1 MEDLVSASI
10 GDRRLTMRL
19 LFLFA
24 GLAVLL
30 SCIGIYGVLSQMVG
44 ERTWEIGV
52 RMAFGASGGSIIQML
67 TRCGLELAVA
77 GTALGLIGV
86 LGLARFMRSQ
96 LYGVTPTDPVTL
108 ASSALLLV
116 AVGFLAV
123 LLPAIRAARLN
134 PCICLRVEDR

>member
-1 MEDLVSASI
+1 
-10 GDRRLTMRL
+10 MRL

-52 RMAFGASGGSIIQML
+52 RMAFGASGASIVQML
-67 TRCGLELAVA
+67 IRYGLKLAVA

-116 AVGFLAV
+116 AVGFLAI
-123 LLPAIRAARLN
+123 LLPAIRAARLE
-134 PCICLRVEDR
+134 PSICLRLEDR

>member
-1 MEDLVSASI
+1 
-10 GDRRLTMRL
+10 MRL
-19 LFLFA
+19 LFLLA

-52 RMAFGASGGSIIQML
+52 RMAFGASGGSIVQML
-67 TRCGLELAVA
+67 IRYGLKLAVA

-96 LYGVTPTDPVTL
+96 LYGVTPTDPFTL

-116 AVGFLAV
+116 AVGFLAI
-123 LLPAIRAARLN
+123 LLPAIRAARLD
-134 PCICLRVEDR
+134 PSICLRVEDR